1 MKHFIFICALLCV
14 VGMHTAKTAD
24 FFIPQSEQAPRYEKL
39 PTLNKAYQEQNMPKK
54 QHEYIYVDGRFLR
67 TDADEE
73 PQIIPQ
79 TPEVVQDELVQA
91 QPAPVLEQPVP
102 QITQAPVQAVQ
113 PVEPDFIKQY
123 RMAQN
128 TTEIESIYKTY
139 LQTLSDFQ
147 QTGTLSANPRLEKA
161 LQKMNS
167 AEKIVIFQGKV

>member
-39 PTLNKAYQEQNMPKK
+39 PTLNRAYQEQNMPTK

-73 PQIIPQ
+73 PQIPPQ
-79 TPEVVQDELVQA
+79 APEVVQAEPIQN
-91 QPAPVLEQPVP
+91 QPAPVLEQPAP
-102 QITQAPVQAVQ
+102 QIAQTPVKTVQ
-113 PVEPDFIKQY
+113 SVEPDAIKQY
-123 RMAQN
+123 RTAQN
-128 TTEIESIYKTY
+128 TTEIESIYQTY

-147 QTGTLSANPRLEKA
+147 QTGTLSANPRLENA
-161 LQKMNS
+161 LRKMNS